1 MSLKEKA
8 KNKTKKQIK
17 KLVFA
22 VIKPFLPFIIIV
34 VLIFLAICTLIDA
47 IFIQEVQAPDSSM
60 PEATAKIKQLCI
72 EKAEYLNTCNNYIG
86 DEKTEYLLD
95 IDSRETDKQ
104 IEWSHLYAI
113 MAFHNMANNTKIDEN
128 LLEKISK
135 HFESTFK
142 YEKTTIKIE
151 TKTKDDEGNET
162 TKTEEK
168 TGYILVESDTIIG
181 HYKYN
186 YEEKTTENGDMKK
199 TGKAFVSEELI
210 GEKYERLKN
219 YLKNELKVDKN
230 DLEYD
235 VQVVIE
241 AANGYYEGKENTA
254 WLQGTTSNA
263 TIITDGEKLVP
274 KRYVYVANT
283 RTYKS
288 YIKIWYESTSYNSEH
303 INYIAVLILVP
314 LLEQTL
320 LQWQTVQL

>member
-34 VLIFLAICTLIDA
+34 VLIFFTICTLIDA

-113 MAFHNMANNTKIDEN
+113 MAFHNMANNTKINKN
-128 LLEKISK
+128 LLEKVSK

-210 GEKYERLKN
+210 GEKYERLKK

-241 AANGYYEGKENTA
+241 AANGYYEGEENTA

-288 YIKIWYESTSYNSEH
+288 YIKIWYESTSYNWC
-303 INYIAVLILVP
+303 L
-314 LLEQTL
+314 
-320 LQWQTVQL
+320 